1 VIRVEV
7 TGVANTL
14 RKFAELEV
22 ASKVGVELGQRA
34 AGESVQERAKSLVP
48 VDTGTLQASIETH
61 EDGGDVLV
69 GTASDYAV
77 FVEYGTANAAAQ
89 PFLRPAAD
97 SADAPKVIG
106 VALSAAIRSVV
117 GL

>member
-1 VIRVEV
+1 MEV
-7 TGVANTL
+7 TGLANTL

-69 GTASDYAV
+69 GTVGVPYSV
-77 FVEYGTANAAAQ
+77 FVEFGTANAAAQ

-97 SADAPKVIG
+97 SVDAPKVIG
-106 VALSAAIRSVV
+106 VALSAAIRAVV